1 MSKRIEELNMEND
14 LLDENEA
21 GEPLVRWVTFELG
34 QEVYGV
40 LVKKVR
46 EILRINNISP
56 VPGAPDYI
64 VGITNIRGSVVSVID
79 GRKRINLSPTEN
91 TDLSRMIVME
101 SEEDIVAVVVDK
113 VSDIIDLPE
122 SSVVSNP
129 KISAS
134 DGSKYISGVISH
146 SDGLIII
153 LDSEK
158 FITDEQY
165 DMVSGF

>member
-1 MSKRIEELNMEND
+1 MEND
-14 LLDENEA
+14 LLDENEP

-64 VGITNIRGSVVSVID
+64 VGITNIRGNVVSVID

-129 KISAS
+129 KITTGDDSR
-134 DGSKYISGVISH
+134 YVSGVISH

-165 DMVSGF
+165 DMVSSF

>member
-1 MSKRIEELNMEND
+1 MEHAILEDNLFD
-14 LLDENEA
+14 DEQVC
-21 GEPLVRWVTFELG
+21 EPLIRWVTFQLG

-40 LVKKVR
+40 VVKNVR

-64 VGITNIRGSVVSVID
+64 VGITNIRGNVVSVID
-79 GRKRINLSPTEN
+79 GRSRINLPLAEH

-101 SEEDIVAVVVDK
+101 SKDDIVAVVVDR
-113 VSDIIDLPE
+113 VADIIDLPE
-122 SSVVSNP
+122 SLVNASP
-129 KISAS
+129 KLAKGSS
-134 DGSKYISGVISH
+134 SKYISGVMSRE
-146 SDGLIII
+146 DELIII

-165 DMVSGF
+165 DMVAGF

>member
-1 MSKRIEELNMEND
+1 MENALVD
-14 LLDENEA
+14 KNLFDDDETR
-21 GEPLVRWVTFELG
+21 EPLIRWVTFRLG
-34 QEVYGV
+34 SEIYGV

-64 VGITNIRGSVVSVID
+64 VGITNIRGNVVSVID
-79 GRKRINLSPTEN
+79 GRRRMNLTSKEH
-91 TDLSRMIVME
+91 TDLTRMIVME
-101 SEEDIVAVVVDK
+101 SEDDIVAVVVDN

-122 SSVVSNP
+122 SLIDSRPNLN
-129 KISAS
+129 KAE
-134 DGSKYISGVISH
+134 GSKYITGVIAH
-146 SDGLIII
+146 TDDLIII